1 MKLLKQVVK
10 NVRKAWNRNWSATIL
25 LLLFLGCGLT
35 TASKILYDL
44 AMKEGFQILRAA
56 TLELG
61 GDIRAHVLRGHVLLR
76 GIAQIIGG
84 FPAVD
89 SPETQRILSS
99 FGPSCMISR
108 LEILFPGD
116 RLLSNNGK
124 WFDVKGRLSFLEN
137 ARPEIHISDLAEDI
151 DGSGKLVLRTYVPIW
166 KDGNIEALLIGVT
179 DVEKLPQQYNTWAFG
194 RQSYIYLVEGK
205 SGKFLVDTW
214 HKTLSSMEALGSR
227 KTKPG
232 YSYEK
237 VRTDF
242 MEGRSGNIAFLSRT
256 TGEYLYAHYEPVG
269 VNHWVV
275 ILSAPESVVF
285 RSAEQV
291 RLIFYILTAFVFV
304 VCAAYFAWML
314 AKARKQTK
322 EKEMLLRQVR
332 SMFAVEKTLFDAHRI
347 SARLGEAL
355 MKVADMM
362 DAEWAFFIIFAWER
376 GGIPRVWTDQGA
388 VKGTEEN
395 GSGPEGLCPKLYEA
409 LRQKGHILLMR
420 SGRGA
425 ADDRL
430 SADVLEECSRL
441 CRRDAGTIMA
451 TPVESAEGFPIGVLG
466 VANMRSVYENA
477 DCLKNVALSFSMAF
491 HNMKFHQKIREM
503 GMIDYLT
510 GLLNRNSFQSNVP
523 EYARLQSVPLACI
536 YIDANGLHELNNS
549 AGHAEGDRM
558 LRYIAG
564 TLKREFGEEHTYRI
578 GGDEFVVF
586 VLNEAE
592 EEIRRR
598 LERVERDIEAK
609 GYHVSC
615 GMGWSAGETPVQKL
629 ISEAEQRMYDAKSRY
644 YQQTGNDR
652 RGAR

>member
-10 NVRKAWNRNWSATIL
+10 TVRKAGIGNWGNTIL
-25 LLLFLGCGLT
+25 LLGFLICGLT
-35 TASKILYDL
+35 TASNVLYHQ
-44 AMKEGFQILRAA
+44 AMEEGLQILRAA

-61 GDIRAHVLRGHVLLR
+61 GDIRAHALRGEVLLR
-76 GIAQIIGG
+76 GVAQIIGG

-99 FGPSCMISR
+99 FGPSSMISR
-108 LEILFPGD
+108 LEILFPDD
-116 RLLSNNGK
+116 RLLSSNGK

-137 ARPEIHISDLAEDI
+137 ARPEVHISTLSEDI
-151 DGSGKLVLRTYVPIW
+151 DGSGKLVLRTYAPIW
-166 KDGNIEALLIGVT
+166 KNGNIEALLIGVT
-179 DVEKLPQQYNTWAFG
+179 DVEKLPQHYKSWAFG
-194 RQSYIYLVEGK
+194 NQVYVYLLEGK
-205 SGKFLVDTW
+205 SGKFIVDTW

-227 KTKPG
+227 KAKPG
-232 YSYEK
+232 FSYEK
-237 VRTDF
+237 AWKDL
-242 MEGRSGNIAFLSRT
+242 MEGRSGNIVFQSRT

-269 VNHWVV
+269 VNHWVAV
-275 ILSAPESVVF
+275 LAAPEGVVF
-285 RSAEQV
+285 QSAEQV
-291 RLIFYILTAFVFV
+291 RRIFYILTAFVFV

-314 AKARKQTK
+314 ARARKQTK

-347 SARLGEAL
+347 STRLGEAL

-362 DAEWAFFIIFAWER
+362 EAEWAFFIVFAWER

-409 LRQKGHILLMR
+409 LRQKEDILLMR

-425 ADDRL
+425 
-430 SADVLEECSRL
+430 ADVLEECSRL

-451 TPVESAEGFPIGVLG
+451 TPVKSVEGVPLGVLG
-466 VANMRSVYENA
+466 VANMRNVYESA
-477 DCLKNVALSFSMAF
+477 DCLKNVALSFSMAI
-491 HNMKFHQKIREM
+491 HNMKSHQKIREM

-558 LRYIAG
+558 LRDIAG
-564 TLKREFGEEHTYRI
+564 TLKREFGEEHSYRI
-578 GGDEFVVF
+578 GGDEFVIF
-586 VLNEAE
+586 VVGKTE
-592 EEIRRR
+592 EEVVQR